1 MATKRMVLVV
11 LAISVIALGV
21 GSRRLEFE
29 SPLLNKYLGDA
40 LYAVMFYLFL
50 SLIWERGRPL
60 LKAALVWLLMV
71 SIELFQ
77 LTGIPLKLR
86 REESVLA
93 RSASILL
100 GTEFSWLDLL
110 AYLAGI
116 AMIVTVD
123 LAVFEKGGWRRDRWG
138 Q

>member
-1 MATKRMVLVV
+1 
-11 LAISVIALGV
+11 
-21 GSRRLEFE
+21 
-29 SPLLNKYLGDA
+29 
-40 LYAVMFYLFL
+40 
-50 SLIWERGRPL
+50 
-60 LKAALVWLLMV
+60 MV